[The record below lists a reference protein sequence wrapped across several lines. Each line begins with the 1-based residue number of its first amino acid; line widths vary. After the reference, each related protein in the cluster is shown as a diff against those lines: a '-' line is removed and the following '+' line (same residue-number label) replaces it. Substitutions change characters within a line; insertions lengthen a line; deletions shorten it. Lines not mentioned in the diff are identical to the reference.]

1 MTCWHGRDGG
11 RRDLSR
17 IAAVC
22 SVAGIWHIG
31 IRGDTII
38 MRIPKSFRLA
48 AALAAVVSG
57 ALYSVPAQAGD
68 FFHCWRGCEAETWSE
83 PIRKTIIRRV
93 EVERG
98 LYEIEREPAQYGW
111 IKRKVIVSG
120 NYKDDFEYKVVK
132 KRILLK
138 QYRNIAVYHRGQ
150 YRLVREK
157 VEIYPEKTGWSYF
170 STKD

>member
-1 MTCWHGRDGG
+1 MG
-11 RRDLSR
+11 
-17 IAAVC
+17 
-22 SVAGIWHIG
+22 
-31 IRGDTII
+31 
-38 MRIPKSFRLA
+38 IPKRFRLA
-48 AALAAVVSG
+48 AALVAMTASG
-57 ALYSVPAQAGD
+57 TLYSTAAQAGD
-68 FFHCWRGCEAETWSE
+68 FFHCWRGCEAETWSR

-93 EVERG
+93 EVEPG

-111 IKRKVIVSG
+111 IKKKVIVSG

-138 QYRNIAVYHRGQ
+138 QYKNVAVYHRGK
-150 YRLVREK
+150 YRLVSEQ

>member
-1 MTCWHGRDGG
+1 LT
-11 RRDLSR
+11 
-17 IAAVC
+17 IAGDFSA
-22 SVAGIWHIG
+22 AGIWHIG

-38 MRIPKSFRLA
+38 MGIPKPLRLA
-48 AALAAVVSG
+48 AALVAIVVSG
-57 ALYSVPAQAGD
+57 ALYAAPAQAGD

-83 PIRKTIIRRV
+83 PIRKTIIRRI
-93 EVERG
+93 EVEPK

-138 QYRNIAVYHRGQ
+138 QYRNIAVYHRGE
-150 YRLVREK
+150 YRLVRER